1 MSYANGTQHYNL
13 PQTQGSDKRDWFD
26 TNEAFRNVD
35 TDLYTAKQTAETTAS
50 SLVTTNE
57 NVTGVANRVTAVESS
72 VQTLQG
78 NLATTNENVATNST
92 AINGLQTTVADN
104 KQDLED
110 MITAYDE
117 ATATASRR
125 YEVGDYF
132 RYNDVLYITTVVI
145 TQGST
150 IVPDVNCESTNVMTR
165 VKLLENGS
173 GPAKSIID
181 DTVTTTTKT
190 WSSSKI
196 NTKLGTKADNS
207 KVGDLTSLETTNKTD
222 LVSAI
227 NEVLSQI
234 GGNGMKVYH
243 GKATLPSS
251 ANASV
256 SVNISSLGLTSADDY
271 YVIIDMDAAAH
282 NAGSSN
288 FWGFGGCYVDNVT
301 ATSFNI
307 KRDIETSA
315 ATSVSYQVVYNA

>member
-50 SLVTTNE
+50 SLETTNE

-173 GPAKSIID
+173 GPAESVID
-181 DTVTTTTKT
+181 DTVTSTSKT

-196 NTKLGTKADNS
+196 NTQIGNATAVKTGDTRVSNGKLQYYNGS
-207 KVGDLTSLETTNKTD
+207 GWIDL
-222 LVSAI
+222 
-227 NEVLSQI
+227 QI
-234 GGNGMKVYH
+234 GGGNMRVVKTGH
-243 GKATLPSS
+243 GITSGVTPVTITLDETID
-251 ANASV
+251 
-256 SVNISSLGLTSADDY
+256 VNKY
-271 YVIIDMDAAAH
+271 YVDLSGTQSGDKSGNVSGDIK
-282 NAGSSN
+282 GTLV
-288 FWGFGGCYVDNVT
+288 GGAYINNKT
-301 ATSFNI
+301 TTSF
-307 KRDIETSA
+307 DIVAFKENTNY
-315 ATSVSYQVVYNA
+315 SYQVIAFD